1 MDELPVELRRGIL
14 RNLELRDIKSI
25 RRASRLWS
33 KLGEEYLLSPHFH
46 SLPHRPDLDRLEA
59 ISESPKFRDQI
70 RSLTFNHS
78 EVNEYHARHNIYFLN
93 YMQQTDAR
101 VEAQYKFWEQY
112 TILRSLKEVY
122 LPAYSDTD
130 RLSRILKYL
139 NNVRDIEVTVMT
151 CPFMDDDDPELLR
164 DIWNIPSTRLL
175 PRVSTTER
183 FTNLLIAVSSNLS
196 VITLNSLKH
205 DRLPFEFFSQKP
217 MLIDQLSSVF
227 PTLTSL
233 DLAVDYSDM
242 PNNLHYAKGFHNLF
256 QFLRTPTAL
265 YTLSLSFLGRRKL
278 DISPLFSSFEEYGYS
293 FPCLESLTLQ
303 GISACEKELGN
314 FIIRQESLKHLQ
326 LGGVGLKNRHQP
338 ANGGILLMKGT
349 FRTLFERIKNKL
361 FLESFLVQG
370 DLVGSES
377 GERWIL
383 EEPVLEEDLKEYVT
397 D

>member
-14 RNLELRDIKSI
+14 QNLELRDIKAI
-25 RRASRLWS
+25 RRTSKLWS

-59 ISESPKFRDQI
+59 ISKSPKFCNRIQ
-70 RSLTFNHS
+70 SLTFNHG
-78 EVNEYHARHNIYFLN
+78 EVNEYHARHNTYFLN

-101 VEAQYKFWEQY
+101 VEAQYQFWEQY
-112 TILRSLKEVY
+112 TILKSLKETY
-122 LPAYSDTD
+122 LPAYFDTD
-130 RLSRILKYL
+130 RLARILRCL
-139 NNVRDIEVTVMT
+139 NNVQDIEVTVMT
-151 CPFMDDDDPELLR
+151 CPFMDEDDPGLLR

-175 PRVSTTER
+175 PRLSTTER
-183 FTNLLIAVSSNLS
+183 FTNLLVAVSSNLS
-196 VITLNSLKH
+196 VITLKSLRH

-227 PTLTSL
+227 SMLTSL
-233 DLAVDYSDM
+233 NLAIDYSDM
-242 PNNLHYAKGFHNLF
+242 PNNLYYAKGFHNLF

-265 YTLSLSFLGRRKL
+265 RALSLSFLGRKKL
-278 DISPLFSSFEEYGYS
+278 DISPLFSSFQEHGYS
-293 FPCLESLTLQ
+293 FPCLGRLTLQ
-303 GISACEKELGN
+303 GISACERELGN
-314 FIIRQESLKHLQ
+314 FIVGQETLNYLQ
-326 LGGVGLKNRHQP
+326 VGGAGLKNRHQP

-349 FRTLFERIKNKL
+349 FRTLFERIKSSL
-361 FLESFLVQG
+361 SLETFLVQG

-383 EEPVLEEDLKEYVT
+383 EESVPEEDLKEYVT